1 MGYFMWRVLTCRHQE
16 IEYLMQIPGHA
27 RCLVNG
33 GFAHLKQRYRPT
45 ATHLISY
52 SRSLTYP
59 PALTKLCVIQHGRGV
74 TGNPSCPPNSDQC
87 VACGKLLHSRF
98 VRFMF
103 KNVCGVVMYGE
114 VLQQIKLKC
123 VMTFPISLM
132 TFVTCIMT
140 LTSWLMKIITCM
152 IVNCI
157 TLDNNCNV
165 HAGHY

>member
-1 MGYFMWRVLTCRHQE
+1 MIKQLIFFILSQASFISFGKTLTGKTLSFSGQNKNQYVMGYFMRRVLTCRHQE

-59 PALTKLCVIQHGRGV
+59 PALTKLCVIQHGRRGV

-103 KNVCGVVMYGE
+103 KNVCGVVMYAI
-114 VLQQIKLKC
+114 L
-123 VMTFPISLM
+123 S
-132 TFVTCIMT
+132 
-140 LTSWLMKIITCM
+140 
-152 IVNCI
+152 
-157 TLDNNCNV
+157 
-165 HAGHY
+165 